1 MSFEYLDHEADVGI
15 RATADTMEAA
25 FEDGAKAMFNTMVDI
40 GRVSPN
46 VKKSVE
52 ASAEGIDSLFVEF
65 LNKLLSKAD
74 VEGMVFSQFRVKINK
89 ARKGYK
95 LSATA
100 WGEPL
105 DQKKHNPKVEVKA
118 ATYSG
123 LRCWS
128 DSGKHNVQCVLDI

>member
-1 MSFEYLDHEADVGI
+1 VAFEYLEHEADVGI
-15 RATADTMEAA
+15 RATADTLEAA

-46 VKKSVE
+46 VKKTVE
-52 ASAEGIDSLFVEF
+52 ASADSIDALFVEF
-65 LNKLLSKAD
+65 LNHLLSKAD
-74 VEGMVFSQFRVKINK
+74 SEGMVFSQFRVKIKK
-89 ARKGYK
+89 AGKGYV

-100 WGEPL
+100 WGELL
-105 DQKKHNPKVEVKA
+105 DQKRHNPKVEVKA

-123 LRCWS
+123 LKCWS